1 MYQAIVNAVSDVT
14 GDGNIVVTVN
24 FMLDGVVAR
33 SATYPVSADSKS
45 QTADLQALVQTDL
58 ATLNDNLTLVS
69 ELRGLVGQV
78 IGELDFVQATTPV
91 VVISPPIKLQ
101 DATGVVEA

>member
-14 GDGNIVVTVN
+14 GDGNIDVTVN
-24 FMLDGVVAR
+24 FMLDGVVSYSKVYMA
-33 SATYPVSADSKS
+33 SATSKT
-45 QTADLQALVQTDL
+45 QTADLQAAVQADL